1 MTVPRATNRM
11 CHRVSP
17 LIAQGSWVGRPHAEE
32 EDGGVGEW
40 GCCQGIVLQGLN
52 YLSLSL
58 CYVIV
63 LVMMVIGKYCDP
75 NEWRFNWRSEIS
87 LVRRMAS
94 SSARQGAI
102 QSKYLWTISFNYCV
116 QPRTRIN
123 IYGP

>member
-1 MTVPRATNRM
+1 MTVPRATDRM
-11 CHRVSP
+11 WHRVSP

-32 EDGGVGEW
+32 EEDGGVGLLSRHCVA
-40 GCCQGIVLQGLN
+40 GTQ
-52 YLSLSL
+52 LSLSL
-58 CYVIV
+58 YYVIV

-75 NEWRFNWRSEIS
+75 NEWRFNWRSKIS
-87 LVRRMAS
+87 VVRRMAS
-94 SSARQGAI
+94 WPARQGAI